1 MVALGALVKEE
12 TTEHSKARVG
22 TIVKVT
28 PLILS
33 NMALKQAQVDIEN
46 YKKRHAELDKEY
58 DPTDNYVIR
67 PGKVFS
73 VRWQDDPTK
82 VTIHVAYDDCKGK
95 ALINLG
101 TEGVEVVNDG

>member
-1 MVALGALVKEE
+1 MVVLGALVKEDCSVE
-12 TTEHSKARVG
+12 SKSRMG

-28 PLILS
+28 PLVLS
-33 NMALKQAQVDIEN
+33 NMGLKQVEADIEQA
-46 YKKRHAELDKEY
+46 KKRYAELNREY
-58 DPTDNYVIR
+58 DPTDNHVIR

-82 VTIHVAYDDCKGK
+82 VTVHVAYDDCNGT

-101 TEGVEVVNDG
+101 TNTVEVVK